1 MTKAIGM
8 IETFGLA
15 YSLVVADAMLKTA
28 DIQVVTR
35 EDVSEVYYTIVIEG
49 EVSAVQM
56 AIDRGVEIALQG
68 NALMSYEVIARPMI
82 DVRRII
88 PMKG

>member
-1 MTKAIGM
+1 MTQAIGM

-15 YSLVVADAMLKTA
+15 HSLIVADAMLKTA
-28 DIQVVTR
+28 DIQIVAR

-49 EVSAVQM
+49 EVSAVQI
-56 AIDRGVEIALQG
+56 AIDRGVELALKGGALIAF
-68 NALMSYEVIARPMI
+68 EVIARPMEEAK
-82 DVRRII
+82 RIL